1 MAASLQLTALP
12 RIPRINPGD
21 DLLEITLDGLGRSDL
36 ALHRGDVLVY
46 AQKIVSKAENRI
58 VDLADITPGERAR
71 ELAGKTGKDPGL
83 VEVILSESTEVLRH
97 RPGLIIVVHR
107 LGFVVANAGVDSSN
121 IEGGGDRVLLLPED
135 PDNSCALLHE
145 RLRLRS
151 GTDVGV
157 VINDSVG
164 RAWRNGTV
172 GIALGL
178 CGLPAIYD
186 LKGRPDM
193 FGRPLE
199 TSEVALADELAA
211 AASLVQGQAAEA
223 TPIVHVRGFPG
234 EGAGMT
240 AKALLRA
247 KHLDLF
253 R

>member
-1 MAASLQLTALP
+1 MAATLQLTALP
-12 RIPRINPGD
+12 GIPRVGPGD
-21 DLLEITLDGLGRSDL
+21 DLLDLALDGLARANL
-36 ALHRGDVLVY
+36 ALHLRDVLVY
-46 AQKIVSKAENRI
+46 AQKIVSKSENRF
-58 VDLADITPGERAR
+58 VDLADVTPGPRAR
-71 ELAGKTGKDPGL
+71 ELAAETGKDPRL
-83 VEVILSESTEVLRH
+83 VEVILDESTEVLRH
-97 RPGLIIVVHR
+97 RPGLIVVVHR

-121 IEGGGDRVLLLPED
+121 VGGGGDRVLLLPKD

-145 RLRLRS
+145 RVRLRA
-151 GTDVGV
+151 GADVGV

-178 CGLPAIYD
+178 CGVPAIHD

-199 TSEVALADELAA
+199 TSEVAVADELAA

-234 EGAGMT
+234 DGTGMT
-240 AKALLRA
+240 ARALLRA
-247 KHLDLF
+247 VHQDLF

>member
-21 DLLEITLDGLGRSDL
+21 DLLEITLDGLGRADL

-71 ELAGKTGKDPGL
+71 DLAGKTDKDPSL

-151 GTDVGV
+151 GIDVGV

-178 CGLPAIYD
+178 CGLPAIHD

>member
-12 RIPRINPGD
+12 KIPRIAPGD
-21 DLLEITLDGLGRSDL
+21 DLLDITLDALALADI

-46 AQKIVSKAENRI
+46 AQKVISKAENRI
-58 VDLADITPGERAR
+58 VDLADIVPSKRAR
-71 ELAGKTGKDPGL
+71 ELAGETGKNPRL
-83 VEVILSESTEVLRH
+83 VEVILRESTEVLRY

-145 RLRLRS
+145 RLRQRA

-178 CGLPAIYD
+178 CGLPAIRD

-223 TPIVHVRGFPG
+223 TPIVHVRGFPS
-234 EGAGMT
+234 EGVGMT
-240 AKALLRA
+240 GRALLRA

>member
-1 MAASLQLTALP
+1 MAVSLQLTALP
-12 RIPRINPGD
+12 GIPRINPGD
-21 DLLEITLDGLGRSDL
+21 DLLDITLDALARTDL
-36 ALHRGDVLVY
+36 ALHRGDALVY
-46 AQKIVSKAENRI
+46 AQKVVSKAENRI
-58 VDLADITPGERAR
+58 VDLADITPSERAR
-71 ELAGKTGKDPGL
+71 ELAGETGKNPCL
-83 VEVILSESTEVLRH
+83 VEVILSESTEVLRY

-121 IEGGGDRVLLLPED
+121 IEGGGDKVLLLPED

-145 RLRLRS
+145 RLRQRA
-151 GTDVGV
+151 GTEVGV

-178 CGLPAIYD
+178 CGLPAIGD

-234 EGAGMT
+234 EGVGMT
-240 AKALLRA
+240 GKALLRA

>member
-1 MAASLQLTALP
+1 VAASLQLTALP

-21 DLLEITLDGLGRSDL
+21 DLLDITLDAIARADL

-58 VDLADITPGERAR
+58 VDLADITPGKRALD
-71 ELAGKTGKDPGL
+71 LAGETGKDPSL

-107 LGFVVANAGVDSSN
+107 LGFVVANAGVDRSN
-121 IEGGGDRVLLLPED
+121 IEGGDDRVLLLPED

-145 RLRLRS
+145 RLRLRA
-151 GTDVGV
+151 GTEVGV

-178 CGLPAIYD
+178 CGLPAIHD

-223 TPIVHVRGFPG
+223 TPIVHVRGFPV

-240 AKALLRA
+240 AKALLRD